1 MSGPAET
8 PLKGVIAWMAGNPV
22 ASNLL
27 MWMLILGGLFMST
40 QINQE
45 VFPEVTADI
54 VNITVPYPGASPA
67 EVEQGILLVVEEAV
81 RGLNDVK
88 KVRSRAFEGVG
99 TINVELVDGAD
110 KQRSLQDV
118 KTAVDRIVNF
128 PVDAERPTVAEAVA
142 RRQVISV
149 ALYGDLDEGS
159 IRELAERTRNDLLA
173 LPQITQVELNGVR
186 PREISI
192 EVSQDTLREHGLTLG
207 QVAGAVRA
215 ASVEL
220 PGGAL
225 KTAGGELLVRTTE
238 RRDRG
243 TEFGEITVVGDASG
257 ARLRVADL
265 GEVRDGFRDDDVEL
279 TFNGKPAV
287 QIDIYR
293 VGDQTPIEVA
303 DAVFGYI
310 ETHASALP
318 PGVELATWNDR
329 SKMYR
334 ERLDLML
341 RNAFFGLIL
350 VFVALGLFLNIRL
363 AFWVMLGIPISF
375 CGAFLLMP
383 AMDVTINMISLFAFI
398 VTLGIVVDDAIV
410 VGENI
415 YEKRTHGV
423 PFMKAAVEGTKEVAM
438 PVIFA
443 VMTTVVFF
451 MPLFFVPG
459 VRGKFFRVIPA
470 IVISVLLI
478 SLVECLLVL
487 PAHLATLKAPKQTG
501 IRGFIN
507 RQQARVGRLLDWFVD
522 NIYARV
528 LAAHVRWRYL
538 TMAAAAA
545 LLMAAFAYR
554 AGGHIG
560 FTFMPKIEGDVI
572 RARAELPVGAPIADA
587 RAVRE
592 RLLKTAKE
600 TLEEHGGADKLST
613 GTVAL
618 IGGGLEGGLFS
629 GQQVGGSHV
638 VEVSVQLVPSD
649 QRSISG
655 RPLANAWGAKN
666 RDIVGLERIGFNA
679 ELRAG
684 GGLPIDVQ
692 ISHTDVP
699 TLREAAEKLATQL
712 ADFQGVSDIDDGFS
726 GGKPQL
732 DATLTPKARAMGLTE
747 LELARQLRAAYF
759 GAEAVRQQRGRD
771 EVRVYVRLP
780 EAERHTLASL
790 EGLMLRTPSGGE
802 LPIEEAATLE
812 WGRSY
817 TEIVREEG
825 RRVINVTADVDEGVT
840 TSEEVLREVTA
851 RFLPELKRSYA
862 GLGYSFE
869 GQSRERADTM
879 KNFGF
884 TFALALLA
892 VYAML
897 AMPFRSYIQP
907 LIIVSVIPFGFVGAL
922 IGHVL
927 LDYGLSV
934 ISMMGIVALSGVV
947 VNDSLIMVVA
957 INELRAEGVP
967 TLDAVIQGARRRF
980 RPILLTTLTTFFGL
994 LPMIFEPSVQ
1004 ARFLIPMAISLG
1016 FGVLFATIITLILV
1030 PSMYLVVEDLRWIS
1044 GHRETLPQ
1052 EELELAAA
1060 PIEAAPEPAT

>member
-1 MSGPAET
+1 M
-8 PLKGVIAWMAGNPV
+8 
-22 ASNLL
+22 
-27 MWMLILGGLFMST
+27 
-40 QINQE
+40 
-45 VFPEVTADI
+45 
-54 VNITVPYPGASPA
+54 
-67 EVEQGILLVVEEAV
+67 
-81 RGLNDVK
+81 
-88 KVRSRAFEGVG
+88 
-99 TINVELVDGAD
+99 
-110 KQRSLQDV
+110 
-118 KTAVDRIVNF
+118 
-128 PVDAERPTVAEAVA
+128 
-142 RRQVISV
+142 
-149 ALYGDLDEGS
+149 
-159 IRELAERTRNDLLA
+159 
-173 LPQITQVELNGVR
+173 
-186 PREISI
+186 
-192 EVSQDTLREHGLTLG
+192 
-207 QVAGAVRA
+207 
-215 ASVEL
+215 
-220 PGGAL
+220 
-225 KTAGGELLVRTTE
+225 
-238 RRDRG
+238 
-243 TEFGEITVVGDASG
+243 
-257 ARLRVADL
+257 
-265 GEVRDGFRDDDVEL
+265 
-279 TFNGKPAV
+279 
-287 QIDIYR
+287 
-293 VGDQTPIEVA
+293 
-303 DAVFGYI
+303 
-310 ETHASALP
+310 
-318 PGVELATWNDR
+318 
-329 SKMYR
+329 
-334 ERLDLML
+334 
-341 RNAFFGLIL
+341 
-350 VFVALGLFLNIRL
+350 
-363 AFWVMLGIPISF
+363 
-375 CGAFLLMP
+375 
-383 AMDVTINMISLFAFI
+383 
-398 VTLGIVVDDAIV
+398 
-410 VGENI
+410 
-415 YEKRTHGV
+415 
-423 PFMKAAVEGTKEVAM
+423 
-438 PVIFA
+438 
-443 VMTTVVFF
+443 
-451 MPLFFVPG
+451 
-459 VRGKFFRVIPA
+459 
-470 IVISVLLI
+470 
-478 SLVECLLVL
+478 
-487 PAHLATLKAPKQTG
+487 
-501 IRGFIN
+501 
-507 RQQARVGRLLDWFVD
+507 
-522 NIYARV
+522 
-528 LAAHVRWRYL
+528 
-538 TMAAAAA
+538 
-545 LLMAAFAYR
+545 
-554 AGGHIG
+554 
-560 FTFMPKIEGDVI
+560 
-572 RARAELPVGAPIADA
+572 
-587 RAVRE
+587 
-592 RLLKTAKE
+592 
-600 TLEEHGGADKLST
+600 
-613 GTVAL
+613 
-618 IGGGLEGGLFS
+618 
-629 GQQVGGSHV
+629 
-638 VEVSVQLVPSD
+638 
-649 QRSISG
+649 
-655 RPLANAWGAKN
+655 
-666 RDIVGLERIGFNA
+666 
-679 ELRAG
+679 
-684 GGLPIDVQ
+684 
-692 ISHTDVP
+692 P

-732 DATLTPKARAMGLTE
+732 DATLTPKARASGLTE